1 LNLEVPTDD
10 TTLILWDGVTRRVQ
24 WRMTAIDVDSAP
36 TLASTTPS
44 QPQTAP
50 TSILSETQSDSP
62 IRDQPCL
69 SLPRT

>member
-1 LNLEVPTDD
+1 
-10 TTLILWDGVTRRVQ
+10 
-24 WRMTAIDVDSAP
+24 MTAIDVDSAP

-62 IRDQPCL
+62 IQDQPCL